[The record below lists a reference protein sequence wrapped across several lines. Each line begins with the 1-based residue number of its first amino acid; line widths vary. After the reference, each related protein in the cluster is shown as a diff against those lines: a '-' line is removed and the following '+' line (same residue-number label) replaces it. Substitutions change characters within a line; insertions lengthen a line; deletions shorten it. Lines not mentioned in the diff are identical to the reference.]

1 MLPGHVSWSYSIWP
15 IPDDHGCPIGLVV
28 LIHDTTARYRDE
40 QAVIDTR
47 AINEQLLIAG
57 LRELELAEQLQRQL
71 AFTAAITNSLGEGLY
86 TLDHEGRFMLVNPA
100 AEHMLGWTEAELLG
114 KDVSVVIPSNAA
126 RGDSSAV
133 AHAPLLDV
141 LRLGT
146 TQRSENALFVH
157 RDGGVFPTAYSAAP
171 IVMEGQIVGAVV
183 TFRDMTEMRRL
194 QRMRDEYLALISHD
208 LRAPL
213 TLILGRTQMLLRR
226 LTQLGL
232 DAEAQSANIVVESS
246 FRMNQMIGDLVDR
259 SRTDAD
265 MDAQQRA
272 SADLVVLVQRMI
284 DQTIVPDDRAHVSL
298 HAIPSLLMTIDVAQI
313 ERVVVN
319 LLTNARKFSPRE
331 YPIIVQV
338 YRQASD
344 AIIAIVDHGI
354 GIAAEDLPHLFEKH
368 YRARTVKQIIGSGLG
383 LYSSRLIV
391 EAHGGRLWAES
402 IVGTGSTF
410 TVTLPLPTEQEH
422 E

>member
-1 MLPGHVSWSYSIWP
+1 MQSTPN
-15 IPDDHGCPIGLVV
+15 DA
-28 LIHDTTARYRDE
+28 TARSHDE
-40 QAVIDTR
+40 QAIIDTR

-71 AFTAAITNSLGEGLY
+71 AFTTAITNSLGEGLY
-86 TLDHEGRFMLVNPA
+86 TLDHEGRFMMVNPA
-100 AEHMLGWTEAELLG
+100 AERMLGWQEAELIG
-114 KDVSVVIPSNAA
+114 KDVGVVIPSNAA
-126 RGDSSAV
+126 NAGDY
-133 AHAPLLDV
+133 APLLDV
-141 LRLGT
+141 LHLGT
-146 TQRSENALFVH
+146 TQRSENALFVNH
-157 RDGGVFPTAYSAAP
+157 NGDVFPTAYSAAP
-171 IVMEGQIVGAVV
+171 IVLEEQIVGAVV

-213 TLILGRTQMLLRR
+213 TLIIGRTQMLLRR

-232 DAEAQSANIVVESS
+232 EVEVQSANIVVESS

-259 SRTDAD
+259 SCSDAD

-284 DQTIVPDDRAHVSL
+284 DQTIIPNDRAHVSL

-331 YPIIVQV
+331 YPINVQI
-338 YRQASD
+338 YRQNSD

-354 GIAAEDLPHLFEKH
+354 GIAAEDLPHVFEKH
-368 YRARTVKQIIGSGLG
+368 YRARTVKHIIGSGLG

-410 TVTLPLPTEQEH
+410 TIALPLPTEQEH